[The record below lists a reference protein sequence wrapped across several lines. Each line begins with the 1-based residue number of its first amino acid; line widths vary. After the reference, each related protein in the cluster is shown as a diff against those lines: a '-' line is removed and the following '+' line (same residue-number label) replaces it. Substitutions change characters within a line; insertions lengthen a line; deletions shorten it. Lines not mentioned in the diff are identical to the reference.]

1 MKNKKR
7 GSKLFRKYML
17 NMFAMIL
24 IALTIMSIL
33 FLTIETS
40 RWRDD
45 QTGTLSTNTQ
55 VVAENVQ
62 NLMHSYRSNA
72 LTQFAPVYILSNT
85 LDTLCS
91 ANSCDI
97 FICGMDGKV
106 ILCREMMN
114 NRLTHNSTE
123 CEQHSGYLI
132 PQDIMKKAA
141 KGEYSEITNLG
152 TTFTVSQLVV
162 ATPITS
168 GDNVVG
174 IVFATKPVVSTWSTY
189 VSRIVKIMLFSA
201 AIALAVSAI
210 IIYGMVYRI
219 TKPLK
224 EMSYASKHYADGD
237 FSYNDSVKGDDE
249 MAELAMAFNKM
260 ASSLAVLESSRR
272 SFVANVS
279 HELKTPMTTIGG
291 FIDGILDG
299 TIDKSQEE
307 HYLQIVSD
315 EVKRLSRLVTGMLNM
330 SKLEAGEMKINAKEF
345 DISQS
350 IFRTL
355 LNFEKK
361 INSKSIEILGLDT
374 MQSVMVKADE
384 DMLMQVIYNLID
396 NATKFTPNGGYI
408 SFKSFSDG
416 EKAYVSVRNSGNGI
430 SAEELDKIFE
440 RFYKIDK
447 SRSYDVKG
455 AGLWLYIV
463 KSIINLHSGEIKATS
478 DHESYTDFSFWIPL
492 SQ

>member
-1 MKNKKR
+1 
-7 GSKLFRKYML
+7 
-17 NMFAMIL
+17 
-24 IALTIMSIL
+24 
-33 FLTIETS
+33 
-40 RWRDD
+40 
-45 QTGTLSTNTQ
+45 
-55 VVAENVQ
+55 
-62 NLMHSYRSNA
+62 
-72 LTQFAPVYILSNT
+72 
-85 LDTLCS
+85 
-91 ANSCDI
+91 
-97 FICGMDGKV
+97 
-106 ILCREMMN
+106 
-114 NRLTHNSTE
+114 
-123 CEQHSGYLI
+123 
-132 PQDIMKKAA
+132 
-141 KGEYSEITNLG
+141 
-152 TTFTVSQLVV
+152 
-162 ATPITS
+162 
-168 GDNVVG
+168 
-174 IVFATKPVVSTWSTY
+174 
-189 VSRIVKIMLFSA
+189 
-201 AIALAVSAI
+201 
-210 IIYGMVYRI
+210 
-219 TKPLK
+219 
-224 EMSYASKHYADGD
+224 MSYASKRYADGD
-237 FSYNDSVKGDDE
+237 FSYKVSVKGDDE

-455 AGLWLYIV
+455 AGLGLYIV